1 MGRSQIL
8 TRVPPEV
15 LEAAKLAAR
24 VLGYKTLT
32 AMMRE
37 SVEERIAWAKAK
49 APYFEQTLQ
58 DRLKEQSDE

>member
-1 MGRSQIL
+1 MARSQIL
-8 TRVPPEV
+8 TRVPPEM

-49 APYFEQTLQ
+49 APYFEQALQ
-58 DRLKEQSDE
+58 DRLKGDSDE

>member
-37 SVEERIAWAKAK
+37 SVEERIAWARAK
-49 APYFEQTLQ
+49 APYFEQALA
-58 DRLKEQSDE
+58 DRMKEQSDE